1 MIVLGIETSCDETA
15 ASVIR
20 TNQMGEGQI
29 LSDVVL
35 SQIEAHRPF
44 GGIVPEVAARAH
56 LEFADHVV
64 KQAMDQ
70 AGINFD
76 QLDAVAATGGPGLI
90 GGVIV
95 GVMTAKAI
103 ACAHTIPFVAV
114 NHLEG
119 HALTAR
125 LTDNIAFPYLL
136 LLVSGGHSQLLIVR
150 GVGDYTR
157 LGTTIDDAVGEAFDK
172 SAKLLGLGY
181 PGGPAIEAAAQLGD
195 AGRFDLPR
203 PLRGKPGCHFSFS
216 GLKAAV
222 KRTIDALPPGPL
234 QAQDINDMAA
244 SFQAAVTDVIGER
257 TRHAIKEFRRQCP
270 DGNTLVVAGGVA
282 ANTALRARL
291 HETAASEGLHLA
303 APPLNLCT
311 DNGAMIAWAGIER
324 LAQHGMNEGRDDL
337 DFAPRPRWPLDPNA
351 PKAAGA
357 GIKA

>member
-15 ASVIR
+15 AAVIR
-20 TNQMGEGQI
+20 SDDNGGGEI
-29 LSDVVL
+29 LADVVL
-35 SQIEAHRPF
+35 SQIEAHRPY

-70 AGINFD
+70 ADLNFD

-103 ACAHTIPFVAV
+103 AAAHNLPFVAV

-125 LTDNIAFPYLL
+125 LTNKVAFPYLL

-172 SAKLLGLGY
+172 SAKMLGLGY
-181 PGGPAIEAAAQLGD
+181 PGGPPIEAAALLGD
-195 AGRFDLPR
+195 AKRFALPR

-234 QAQDINDMAA
+234 QERDINDMAA
-244 SFQAAVTDVIGER
+244 SFQAAVADVIGER
-257 TRHAIKEFRRQCP
+257 TGRAIVEFRKQCP
-270 DGNTLVVAGGVA
+270 GANTLVVAGGVA
-282 ANTALRARL
+282 ANTALRAKL
-291 HETAASEGLHLA
+291 EEVANVKGMVLA
-303 APPLNLCT
+303 APPLALCT

-324 LAQHGMNEGRDDL
+324 LRLGQSDTL
-337 DFAPRPRWPLDPNA
+337 DFAPRPRWPLDPDA

-357 GIKA
+357 GVKA